1 MSNSNPQ
8 NPKPTH
14 SSLPK
19 INTVSRANTTP
30 HKHPHLHRKYHRHHH
45 ARDTIQSAV
54 QLQHPFSFD
63 AYNPLK
69 RSHGSNKSPDSS
81 RRGSLKPGA
90 EGQQQEAPE
99 PEQEAA
105 KPERVITKEDEEL
118 QEALN
123 ALARD
128 AHQATR
134 NLDDTYYSLLEKL
147 AALRSTL
154 SSLQKLS
161 ASAETARSEFG
172 RDAEGLA
179 DELER
184 STRGFAGF
192 EAQGRSVDELERSKG
207 LEERLERCRESVEE
221 WETREREERK
231 RKNRRDWF
239 VWSMVAAALVLL
251 VAFAVW
257 RKSAQVRLGV
267 AGVGV
272 VS

>member
-1 MSNSNPQ
+1 M
-8 NPKPTH
+8 K
-14 SSLPK
+14 LEK
-19 INTVSRANTTP
+19 
-30 HKHPHLHRKYHRHHH
+30 
-45 ARDTIQSAV
+45 ARGE
-54 QLQHPFSFD
+54 
-63 AYNPLK
+63 K
-69 RSHGSNKSPDSS
+69 R
-81 RRGSLKPGA
+81 
-90 EGQQQEAPE
+90 Q
-99 PEQEAA
+99 
-105 KPERVITKEDEEL
+105 EEL

-192 EAQGRSVDELERSKG
+192 EAQGRSVDELVERLRRGKERSKG

-267 AGVGV
+267 AGVGGGELKRMVREV
-272 VS
+272 VPDLMLEEHSQRGRVLGHDHGLGNEHIQARQTGDRRWDRVLDEL